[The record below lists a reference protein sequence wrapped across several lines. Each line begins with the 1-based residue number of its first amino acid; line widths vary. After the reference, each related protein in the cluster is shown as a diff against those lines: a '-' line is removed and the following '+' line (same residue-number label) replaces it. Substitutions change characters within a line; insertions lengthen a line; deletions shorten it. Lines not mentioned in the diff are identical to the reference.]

1 MAVSKTTLYQGAI
14 LLIKQNAVDVT
25 TTEDSA
31 FVNVLDLVYDRV
43 LAFCLCEGD
52 WNFATRTVSIEASTD
67 VTSAISDY
75 SYAIEKPSDY
85 AGRIV
90 AISGNQR
97 FDPPLDDY
105 HEDGG
110 LSGYIWCDVDPLY
123 LRYISDGVEFGLNLA
138 DWSPAFERYV
148 EYELAWRIAPQL
160 TSMSANEKE
169 EFRKERKRALRD
181 AQAKDARNQG
191 VQPLPQGRLVQARG
205 YPSSRSRWRW

>member
-1 MAVSKTTLYQGAI
+1 MAVSKTSLYQGAI
-14 LLIKQNAVDVT
+14 LLLKQNAVDVT
-25 TTEDSA
+25 ITEDSA
-31 FVNVLDLVYDRV
+31 FVNVLDLVYDRAI
-43 LAFCLCEGD
+43 AFCLSSGD
-52 WNFATRTVSIEASTD
+52 WNFATRTVSIEASED
-67 VTSAISDY
+67 VSSGINDY

-110 LSGYIWCDVDPLY
+110 FGGYIWCDVDPLY
-123 LRYISDGVEFGLNLA
+123 FRYISNSVEYGLDLSN
-138 DWSPAFERYV
+138 WHPAFERYV
-148 EYELAWRIAPQL
+148 EHELAWRIAPHL
-160 TSMSANEKE
+160 TQMSANEKE

-191 VQPLPQGRLVQARG
+191 AQPYPQGRLVQSRG
-205 YPSSRSRWRW
+205 FPSTRSRWRW

>member
-1 MAVSKTTLYQGAI
+1 MATKQQLYRSSV
-14 LLIKQNAVDVT
+14 LLLKQNAVSLAVT
-25 TTEDSA
+25 DDEA
-31 FVNVLDLVYDRV
+31 FVNTINLIYDEALRFVLT
-43 LAFCLCEGD
+43 AGD
-52 WNFATRTVSIEASTD
+52 WNHATRTVSIEASED
-67 VTSAISDY
+67 VSSGINDFA
-75 SYAIEKPSDY
+75 YAMEKPSDY

-123 LRYISDGVEFGLNLA
+123 LRYISDGVEYGLNLA
-138 DWSPAFERYV
+138 DWPPSFERYV
-148 EYELAWRIAPQL
+148 EHELAWRIAPML
-160 TSMSANEKE
+160 TSMGANEKE
-169 EFRKERKRALRD
+169 EFRKERKRALLD

-191 VQPLPQGRLVQARG
+191 AQRLPQGRLVQSRG